1 VGVIDVDFDNP
12 DVEQYDRSGIPYPEI
27 CEEYS
32 QTHVFCVTHRE
43 SLGLTALET
52 AMCGSMVVSPK
63 GCIPRDR
70 FETIKHV
77 EFSESIDWDR
87 IVKMIDS
94 EKSRKTALSNTWKTM
109 AENII
114 RHLSDFL

>member
-1 VGVIDVDFDNP
+1 MSDNA
-12 DVEQYDRSGIPYPEI
+12 YTSLPEI

-32 QTHVFCVTHRE
+32 QTHVFCVTHRG

-70 FETIKHV
+70 FETIRHV
-77 EFSESIDWDR
+77 EFSESIDWDI
-87 IVKMIDS
+87 IVKMIDF
-94 EKSRKTALSNTWKTM
+94 EKSRSKALGNTWETMAKNIISHLSN
-109 AENII
+109 
-114 RHLSDFL
+114 FL